1 MDFYLNRKDGEGMDT
16 QNPIYVT
23 GHKNP
28 DSDSIVSAI
37 AYAALMNALG
47 DRRYT
52 AARIGTVSDETSHI
66 LERFGFAPPE
76 RIYNVRTQVRDLN
89 FDRPPVL
96 SSAVTVRRAWETML
110 NGEGEATF
118 LPVAGEDGRLMG
130 MVTTDDIAAFDL
142 ESSENP
148 HLTQIPLFNLVSNLD
163 GQLWDRNSSV
173 TALSG
178 ALKIALPEA
187 QGKELSFRRDM
198 IVVTGSDPAVW
209 EAALRANVA
218 CIVICG
224 AQIDGKLPEQAG
236 ETVLITT
243 PYDAYLAARLI
254 IQSVPVERILPKN
267 EVVAFHLNDYL
278 DDVRE
283 QTLKS
288 RFRSYPILD
297 ENDRVVGTL
306 SRYHLLRPNRK
317 KLVLVD
323 HNELAQSVDGL
334 SEAEILAII
343 DHHRL
348 ADVQTGAPIYVRNE
362 PVGATCTIVATMFQ
376 ERGIMPNRSLAGLLA
391 AGIVSDTI
399 FFKSPT
405 ATPRDRLMAE
415 RMAAIAGE
423 SLDELGRDIFTPSA
437 AQDTDAR
444 KMLLSDFKHFQ
455 IEGHKLGIGQIN
467 CIDSAELS
475 KRRDEFLAVME
486 QVKQERGFDILLL
499 MLTDVLREGTVLLA
513 VGDLDTVEE
522 AFNVKI
528 KDNTVFLPGVL
539 SRKKQI
545 VPALSVLW
553 G

>member
-1 MDFYLNRKDGEGMDT
+1 MDV

-28 DSDSIVSAI
+28 DTDSIVSAI

-52 AARIGTVSDETSHI
+52 AARLGTVSDETAHI
-66 LERFGFAPPE
+66 LERFGFSAPE

-96 SSAVTVRRAWETML
+96 SSAVTVRRAWEAML
-110 NGEGEATF
+110 KGEGEATA
-118 LPVAGEDGRLMG
+118 LPVAGENGKLCG
-130 MVTTDDIAAFDL
+130 MVTTGDIAAFDL

-148 HLTQIPLFNLVSNLD
+148 HLNEIPLFNLVSNLD
-163 GQLWDRNSSV
+163 GQLWDRNSTV
-173 TALSG
+173 TSLSG
-178 ALKIALPEA
+178 ELKIVVPQNGGDVE
-187 QGKELSFRRDM
+187 FRSDM
-198 IVVTGSDPAVW
+198 IVLTGGDPAVI
-209 EAALRANVA
+209 EAILKADVA
-218 CIVICG
+218 CVVICG
-224 AQIDGKLPEQAG
+224 AQIDPSLFERTKG
-236 ETVLITT
+236 TVVITT
-243 PYDAYLAARLI
+243 PYDAYRAARLI
-254 IQSVPVERILPKN
+254 IQSVPVERILPKT
-267 EVVAFHLNDYL
+267 ETVSFHLSDYV

-297 ENDRVVGTL
+297 ENDQVVGTL

-317 KLVLVD
+317 QVVLVD
-323 HNELAQSVDGL
+323 HNEVSQSVDGL

-348 ADVQTGAPIYVRNE
+348 ADVQTGAPVYVRNE
-362 PVGATCTIVATMFQ
+362 PVGATCTIVASMYQ
-376 ERGIMPNRSLAGLLA
+376 ERGVMPNRSLAGLLA

-405 ATPRDRLMAE
+405 ATPRDRMMAE

-437 AQDTDAR
+437 TRETDPR
-444 KMLLSDFKHFQ
+444 KMLLSDFKHFV
-455 IEGHKLGIGQIN
+455 IAGHRLGIGQIN
-467 CIDSAELS
+467 CIDSAELL
-475 KRRDEFLAVME
+475 KRHDEFIAAME
-486 QVKQERGFDILLL
+486 QVKTEREFDILLL
-499 MLTDVLREGTVLLA
+499 MLTDVLREGTVLLS
-513 VGDLDTVEE
+513 VGDVDTVEE

>member
-1 MDFYLNRKDGEGMDT
+1 MDA

-28 DSDSIVSAI
+28 DTDSIVSAI

-52 AARIGTVSDETSHI
+52 AARLGTVSDETAHI
-66 LERFGFAPPE
+66 LERFGFSAPE
-76 RIYNVRTQVRDLN
+76 RIYNVRTQVKDLN

-96 SSAVTVRRAWETML
+96 SAAVTVRRAWETML
-110 NGEGEATF
+110 KGEGEATF
-118 LPVAGEDGRLMG
+118 LPVAGENGKLLG
-130 MVTTDDIAAFDL
+130 MVTTGDIAAFDL

-148 HLTQIPLFNLVSNLD
+148 HLQDIPLFNLVSNLD
-163 GQLWDRNSSV
+163 GQLWDSNSAV

-178 ALKIALPEA
+178 ELKIVVPQSGGESAF
-187 QGKELSFRRDM
+187 SNDM
-198 IVVTGSDPAVW
+198 IVVTGSDPAVLS
-209 EAALRANVA
+209 AAMRANVV

-224 AQIDGKLPEQAG
+224 AQIDPAILSEAAG
-236 ETVLITT
+236 TVIITT
-243 PYDAYLAARLI
+243 PYDAYRAARLI
-254 IQSVPVERILPKN
+254 IQSVPVERILPGTPT
-267 EVVAFHLNDYL
+267 VSFRLTDYL

-297 ENDRVVGTL
+297 ENEQVVGTL
-306 SRYHLLRPNRK
+306 SRFHLLRPNRK
-317 KLVLVD
+317 KVVLVD
-323 HNELAQSVDGL
+323 HNEVSQSVDGL
-334 SEAEILAII
+334 NEAEILAII

-362 PVGATCTIVATMFQ
+362 PVGATCTIVASMFQ
-376 ERGIMPNRSLAGLLA
+376 ERGIMPNRRLAGLLA

-437 AQDTDAR
+437 TRETDAR
-444 KMLLSDFKHFQ
+444 KMLLSDFKHFV
-455 IEGHKLGIGQIN
+455 IAGHKLGIGQIN
-467 CIDSAELS
+467 CIDSGELL
-475 KRRDEFLAVME
+475 KRRDEFLAAME
-486 QVKQERGFDILLL
+486 QVKTEREFDILLL
-499 MLTDVLREGTVLLA
+499 MLTDVLKEGTVLLS

-522 AFNVKI
+522 AFNAKI

>member
-1 MDFYLNRKDGEGMDT
+1 MDAF
-16 QNPIYVT
+16 NPIYVT

-28 DSDSIVSAI
+28 DTDSIVSAI

-52 AARIGTVSDETSHI
+52 AARLGTVSDETAHI
-66 LERFGFAPPE
+66 LERFGVPAPE

-96 SSAVTVRRAWETML
+96 SSAVTVRRAWEAML
-110 NGEGEATF
+110 KSEREIPS
-118 LPVAGEDGRLMG
+118 LPVAGEDGTLCG
-130 MVTTDDIAAFDL
+130 MVTTGDIAAFDL

-148 HLTQIPLFNLVSNLD
+148 NLTEIPLFNLVSNLD
-163 GQLWDRNSSV
+163 GKLWDGNSAV

-178 ALKIALPEA
+178 ELKIVVPQSKTDESA
-187 QGKELSFRRDM
+187 FRSDM
-198 IVVTGSDPAVW
+198 IVVTGSDPKVV
-209 EAALRANVA
+209 EDALNANVA
-218 CIVICG
+218 CIVVCG
-224 AQIDGKLPEQAG
+224 AQIDATLAAHAKG
-236 ETVLITT
+236 TVLITT
-243 PYDAYLAARLI
+243 PYDAYRAARLI
-254 IQSVPVERILPKN
+254 IQSVPLARILPN
-267 EVVAFHLNDYL
+267 NAPVAFRLNDYL

-297 ENDRVVGTL
+297 ENDAVVGTL

-317 KLVLVD
+317 QVVLVD
-323 HNELAQSVDGL
+323 HNELSQSVDGL

-362 PVGATCTIVATMFQ
+362 PVGATCTIVASMYQ
-376 ERGIMPNRSLAGLLA
+376 ERGIMPNKKLAGLLA

-423 SLDELGRDIFTPSA
+423 SLEELGRDIFTPSA
-437 AQDTDAR
+437 TRETNAR
-444 KMLLSDFKHFQ
+444 KMLLSDFKHFI

-467 CIDSAELS
+467 CIDSAELL
-475 KRRDEFLAVME
+475 KRRDEFLAAME
-486 QVKQERGFDILLL
+486 QVKTEREFDMLLL
-499 MLTDVLREGTVLLA
+499 MLTDVLKEGTVLLS
-513 VGDLDTVEE
+513 VGDPDTVEE

-539 SRKKQI
+539 SRKKQV
-545 VPALSVLW
+545 VPALSILW

>member
-1 MDFYLNRKDGEGMDT
+1 MDV

-28 DSDSIVSAI
+28 DTDSIVSAI

-47 DRRYT
+47 ERRYT
-52 AARIGTVSDETSHI
+52 PARLGTVSDETAHI
-66 LERFGFAPPE
+66 LERFGFPAPE

-96 SSAVTVRRAWETML
+96 SAAVTVRRAWETML
-110 NGEGEATF
+110 KGEGEATY
-118 LPVAGEDGRLMG
+118 LPVAGEDGKLLG
-130 MVTTDDIAAFDL
+130 MVTTGDIAAFDL

-148 HLTQIPLFNLVSNLD
+148 HLTEIPLFNLVSNLD
-163 GQLWDRNSSV
+163 GQLWDRNSGV

-178 ALKIALPEA
+178 RLTIVVPQIGTGESAF
-187 QGKELSFRRDM
+187 SRDM
-198 IVVTGSDPAVW
+198 IVVTGNDPQIISN
-209 EAALRANVA
+209 ALKAKVA
-218 CIVICG
+218 CIVVSG
-224 AQIDGKLPEQAG
+224 AQIDAALTEQAQ

-243 PYDAYLAARLI
+243 PFDAYRAARLI
-254 IQSVPVERILPKN
+254 IQSVPVERILPGTDT
-267 EVVAFHLNDYL
+267 VSFHLNDYL

-297 ENDRVVGTL
+297 ENDSVIGTL

-317 KLVLVD
+317 QIVLVD
-323 HNELAQSVDGL
+323 HNEVSQSVDGL
-334 SEAEILAII
+334 NEAEILAII

-362 PVGATCTIVATMFQ
+362 PVGATCTIVASMFQ
-376 ERGIMPNRSLAGLLA
+376 ERGVMPNRSLAGLLA

-405 ATPRDRLMAE
+405 ATARDRVMAE

-437 AQDTDAR
+437 TRDTDAR
-444 KMLLSDFKHFQ
+444 KMLLSDFKHFT
-455 IEGHKLGIGQIN
+455 IAGHRLGIGQIN
-467 CIDSAELS
+467 CIDSAELL

-486 QVKQERGFDILLL
+486 QVKTERELDILLL
-499 MLTDVLREGTVLLA
+499 MLTDVLKEGTVLLS
-513 VGDLDTVEE
+513 VGDPDTVEE

-539 SRKKQI
+539 SRKKQV

>member
-1 MDFYLNRKDGEGMDT
+1 MDV

-28 DSDSIVSAI
+28 DTDSIVSAI

-52 AARIGTVSDETSHI
+52 AARLGTVSDETAHI
-66 LERFGFAPPE
+66 LERFGFSAPE
-76 RIYNVRTQVRDLN
+76 RIHNVFTQVRDLN

-96 SSAVTVRRAWETML
+96 SAAVTVRRAWETML
-110 NGEGEATF
+110 KSNGEATF
-118 LPVAGEDGRLMG
+118 LPVAGEDGKLLG
-130 MVTTDDIAAFDL
+130 MVTTGDIASFDL

-148 HLTQIPLFNLVSNLD
+148 HLSEIPLFNLVSNLD
-163 GQLWDRNSSV
+163 GTIWDGNSGV

-178 ALKIALPEA
+178 NLLIVVPQSGAEIAFT
-187 QGKELSFRRDM
+187 KDM
-198 IVVTGSDPAVW
+198 IVVTGNDPAILS
-209 EAALRANVA
+209 AAFSANVA

-224 AQIDGKLPEQAG
+224 AQIDPALLSEAKD
-236 ETVLITT
+236 TVVITT
-243 PYDAYLAARLI
+243 PFDAYRAARLI
-254 IQSVPVERILPKN
+254 IQSVPVERILPGT
-267 EVVAFHLNDYL
+267 ETVSFHINDYV

-297 ENDRVVGTL
+297 ENDRVIGTL

-317 KLVLVD
+317 QVVLVD
-323 HNELAQSVDGL
+323 HNEVSQSVDGL

-362 PVGATCTIVATMFQ
+362 PVGATCTIVASMFQ
-376 ERGIMPNRSLAGLLA
+376 ERGIMPNRNLAGLLA

-405 ATPRDRLMAE
+405 ATPRDRVMAE

-437 AQDTDAR
+437 TRETDAR

-455 IEGHKLGIGQIN
+455 IEGHRLGIGQIN
-467 CIDSAELS
+467 CIDSAELLN
-475 KRRDEFLAVME
+475 RRDEFLAVME
-486 QVKQERGFDILLL
+486 QVKEEREFDLLLL
-499 MLTDVLREGTVLLA
+499 MLTDVLKEGTELLS

-528 KDNTVFLPGVL
+528 KDHTVFLPGVL
-539 SRKKQI
+539 SRKKQV

>member
-1 MDFYLNRKDGEGMDT
+1 MDA

-28 DSDSIVSAI
+28 DTDSIVSAI

-52 AARIGTVSDETSHI
+52 AARLGTVSDETAHI
-66 LERFGFAPPE
+66 LERFGFSAPE
-76 RIYNVRTQVRDLN
+76 RIHNVFTQVRDLN

-96 SSAVTVRRAWETML
+96 SAAVTVRRAWETML
-110 NGEGEATF
+110 KSNGEATF
-118 LPVAGEDGRLMG
+118 LPVAGEDGKLLG
-130 MVTTDDIAAFDL
+130 MVTTGDIASFDL

-148 HLTQIPLFNLVSNLD
+148 HLTEIPLFNLVSNLD
-163 GQLWDRNSSV
+163 GTIWDGNSGV

-178 ALKIALPEA
+178 NLLIVVPQSGAEIAFT
-187 QGKELSFRRDM
+187 KDM
-198 IVVTGSDPAVW
+198 IVVTGNDPAILS
-209 EAALRANVA
+209 AAFSANVA
-218 CIVICG
+218 CVVVSC
-224 AQIDGKLPEQAG
+224 AQIDPALLSEAKN
-236 ETVLITT
+236 TVVITT
-243 PYDAYLAARLI
+243 PFDAYRAARLI
-254 IQSVPVERILPKN
+254 IQSVPVERILPGT
-267 EVVAFHLNDYL
+267 ETVSFHINDYV

-297 ENDRVVGTL
+297 ENDRVIGTL

-317 KLVLVD
+317 QVVLVD
-323 HNELAQSVDGL
+323 HNEVSQSVDGL

-362 PVGATCTIVATMFQ
+362 PVGATCTIVASMYQ
-376 ERGIMPNRSLAGLLA
+376 ERGIMPNKNLAGLLA

-405 ATPRDRLMAE
+405 ATPRDRVMAE

-437 AQDTDAR
+437 TRDTDPR
-444 KMLLSDFKHFQ
+444 KMLLSDFKHFV
-455 IEGHKLGIGQIN
+455 IAGHKLGIGQIN
-467 CIDSAELS
+467 CIDSAELLTH
-475 KRRDEFLAVME
+475 RDEFIAVME
-486 QVKQERGFDILLL
+486 QVKTEREFDILLL

-513 VGDLDTVEE
+513 VGDVDTVEE

-528 KDNTVFLPGVL
+528 KDNNVFLPGVL

>member
-1 MDFYLNRKDGEGMDT
+1 MDA

-28 DSDSIVSAI
+28 DTDSIVSAI

-52 AARIGTVSDETSHI
+52 AARLGTLSDETAHI
-66 LERFGFAPPE
+66 LERFGFPAPE
-76 RIYNVRTQVRDLN
+76 RIYNVFTQVKDLN

-96 SSAVTVRRAWETML
+96 SAAVTVRRAWETML
-110 NGEGEATF
+110 KGEGEVTF
-118 LPVAGEDGRLMG
+118 LPVAGEDGKLLG
-130 MVTTDDIAAFDL
+130 MVTTGDIASFDL

-148 HLTQIPLFNLVSNLD
+148 HLTEIPLFNLVSNLD
-163 GQLWDRNSSV
+163 GRLWDGNSGV

-178 ALKIALPEA
+178 NLLIVVPQTGTESAF
-187 QGKELSFRRDM
+187 GKDM
-198 IVVTGSDPAVW
+198 IVVTGNDPAILS
-209 EAALRANVA
+209 AAFKANVA
-218 CIVICG
+218 CVVVSG
-224 AQIDGKLPEQAG
+224 AQIDPAILKDAG
-236 ETVLITT
+236 ETVVITT
-243 PYDAYLAARLI
+243 PFDAYRAARLI
-254 IQSVPVERILPKN
+254 IQSVPVERILPGTDT
-267 EVVAFHLNDYL
+267 VSFHINDYV

-297 ENDRVVGTL
+297 ENDRVIGTL

-317 KLVLVD
+317 QVVLVD
-323 HNELAQSVDGL
+323 HNEVSQSVDGL

-362 PVGATCTIVATMFQ
+362 PVGATCTIVASMFQ
-376 ERGIMPNRSLAGLLA
+376 ERGIMPKKNLAGLLA

-405 ATPRDRLMAE
+405 ATPRDRVMAE

-423 SLDELGRDIFTPSA
+423 SLDELGRDIFTPSGA
-437 AQDTDAR
+437 HDADPR
-444 KMLLSDFKHFQ
+444 KMLLSDFKHFV
-455 IEGHKLGIGQIN
+455 IAGHKLGIGQIN
-467 CIDSAELS
+467 CIDSAELL

-486 QVKQERGFDILLL
+486 QVKTEREFDILLL

-513 VGDLDTVEE
+513 VGDVDTVEE
-522 AFNVKI
+522 AFNVRI
-528 KDNTVFLPGVL
+528 KDNNVFLPGVL
-539 SRKKQI
+539 SRKKQV
-545 VPALSVLW
+545 VPALSLLW

>member
-1 MDFYLNRKDGEGMDT
+1 MDA

-28 DSDSIVSAI
+28 DTDSIVSAI

-52 AARIGTVSDETSHI
+52 AARLGTVSDETAHI
-66 LERFGFAPPE
+66 LERFGFPAPQ

-96 SSAVTVRRAWETML
+96 SAAVTVRRAWETML
-110 NGEGEATF
+110 KSNGEATF
-118 LPVAGEDGRLMG
+118 LPVAGEDGKLLG
-130 MVTTDDIAAFDL
+130 MVTTGDIASFDL

-148 HLTQIPLFNLVSNLD
+148 HLTEIPLFNLVSNLD
-163 GQLWDRNSSV
+163 GTIWDGNSGV

-178 ALKIALPEA
+178 NLLIVVPQSGAEIAFT
-187 QGKELSFRRDM
+187 KDM
-198 IVVTGSDPAVW
+198 IVVTGNDPAILS
-209 EAALRANVA
+209 AAFSAGVA
-218 CIVICG
+218 CVVICG
-224 AQIDGKLPEQAG
+224 AQIDPALLSEAKD
-236 ETVLITT
+236 TVVITT
-243 PYDAYLAARLI
+243 PFDAYRAARLI
-254 IQSVPVERILPKN
+254 IQSVPVERILPGT
-267 EVVAFHLNDYL
+267 ETVSFHINDYV

-297 ENDRVVGTL
+297 ENDRVIGTL

-317 KLVLVD
+317 QVVLVD
-323 HNELAQSVDGL
+323 HNEVSQSVDGL

-362 PVGATCTIVATMFQ
+362 PVGATCTIVASMFQ
-376 ERGIMPNRSLAGLLA
+376 ERGIMPNKSLAGLLA

-405 ATPRDRLMAE
+405 ATPRDRVMAE

-437 AQDTDAR
+437 TRDTDAR
-444 KMLLSDFKHFQ
+444 KMLLSDFKHFA
-455 IEGHKLGIGQIN
+455 IAGHKLGIGQIN
-467 CIDSAELS
+467 CIDSAELL
-475 KRRDEFLAVME
+475 KRRDEFIAAME
-486 QVKQERGFDILLL
+486 QVKAEREFDILLL
-499 MLTDVLREGTVLLA
+499 MLTDVLLEGTVLLA
-513 VGDLDTVEE
+513 VGDCDTVEE

-528 KDNTVFLPGVL
+528 KDHTVFLPGVL

>member
-1 MDFYLNRKDGEGMDT
+1 MDA

-28 DSDSIVSAI
+28 DTDSIVSAI

-52 AARIGTVSDETSHI
+52 AARLGTVSDETAHI
-66 LERFGFAPPE
+66 LERFGFDAPE
-76 RIYNVRTQVRDLN
+76 RIYNVRTQVHDLN

-96 SSAVTVRRAWETML
+96 SSAVTVRRAWEAML
-110 NGEGEATF
+110 KSEREIPS
-118 LPVAGEDGRLMG
+118 LPVAGEDGRLCG
-130 MVTTDDIAAFDL
+130 MVTTGDIAAFDL

-148 HLTQIPLFNLVSNLD
+148 NLDEIPLFNLVSNLD
-163 GQLWDRNSSV
+163 GRLWDGNSAV

-178 ALKIALPEA
+178 ELKIVVPSAGAE
-187 QGKELSFRRDM
+187 GEFYRDM
-198 IVVTGSDPAVW
+198 IVVTGNDPKII
-209 EAALRANVA
+209 EDALSADVA
-218 CIVICG
+218 CIVICS
-224 AQIDGKLPEQAG
+224 AQMDASIAAHAKR
-236 ETVLITT
+236 TVLITT
-243 PYDAYLAARLI
+243 PYDAYRAARLI
-254 IQSVPVERILPKN
+254 IQSVPVERILPKT
-267 EVVAFHLNDYL
+267 EPVAFRLNDYL

-297 ENDRVVGTL
+297 ETDQVVGTL

-317 KLVLVD
+317 QVVLVD
-323 HNELAQSVDGL
+323 HNELSQSVDGL

-362 PVGATCTIVATMFQ
+362 PVGATCTIVASMYQ
-376 ERGIMPNRSLAGLLA
+376 ERGIMPNRKLAGLLA

-437 AQDTDAR
+437 TRETDAR
-444 KMLLSDFKHFQ
+444 KMLLSDFKHFV
-455 IEGHKLGIGQIN
+455 IAGHKLGIGQIN
-467 CIDSAELS
+467 CIDSAELL
-475 KRRDEFLAVME
+475 KRRDEFVAVME
-486 QVKQERGFDILLL
+486 QVKTEREFDILLL
-499 MLTDVLREGTVLLA
+499 MLTDVLREGTVLLS

-522 AFNVKI
+522 AFNVRI

-539 SRKKQI
+539 SRKKQV
-545 VPALSVLW
+545 VPALSLLW

>member
-1 MDFYLNRKDGEGMDT
+1 MDAF
-16 QNPIYVT
+16 NPIYVT

-28 DSDSIVSAI
+28 DTDSIVSAI

-52 AARIGTVSDETSHI
+52 AARLGTVSDETAHI
-66 LERFGFAPPE
+66 LERFGVPAPE

-96 SSAVTVRRAWETML
+96 SSAVTVRRAWEAML
-110 NGEGEATF
+110 KSEREIPS
-118 LPVAGEDGRLMG
+118 LPVAGEDGTLCG
-130 MVTTDDIAAFDL
+130 MVTTGDIAAFDL

-148 HLTQIPLFNLVSNLD
+148 NLTEIPLFNLVSNLD
-163 GQLWDRNSSV
+163 GKLWDGNSAV

-178 ALKIALPEA
+178 ELKIVVPQSKTDESA
-187 QGKELSFRRDM
+187 FRSDM
-198 IVVTGSDPAVW
+198 IVVTGSDPKVV
-209 EAALRANVA
+209 EDALNANVA
-218 CIVICG
+218 CIVVCG
-224 AQIDGKLPEQAG
+224 AQIDATLAAHAKG
-236 ETVLITT
+236 TVLITT
-243 PYDAYLAARLI
+243 PYDAYRAARLI
-254 IQSVPVERILPKN
+254 IQSVPLARILPN
-267 EVVAFHLNDYL
+267 NAPVAFRLNDYL

-297 ENDRVVGTL
+297 ENDAVVGTL

-317 KLVLVD
+317 QVVLVD
-323 HNELAQSVDGL
+323 HNELSQSVDGL

-362 PVGATCTIVATMFQ
+362 PVGATCTIVASMYQ
-376 ERGIMPNRSLAGLLA
+376 ERGIMPNKKLAGLLA

-423 SLDELGRDIFTPSA
+423 SLEELGRDIFTPSA
-437 AQDTDAR
+437 TRETNAR
-444 KMLLSDFKHFQ
+444 KMLLSDFKHFI

-467 CIDSAELS
+467 CIDSAELL
-475 KRRDEFLAVME
+475 KRRDEFLAAME
-486 QVKQERGFDILLL
+486 QVKTEREFDMLLL
-499 MLTDVLREGTVLLA
+499 MLTDVLKEGTVLLS
-513 VGDLDTVEE
+513 VGSTW
-522 AFNVKI
+522 
-528 KDNTVFLPGVL
+528 
-539 SRKKQI
+539 R
-545 VPALSVLW
+545 
-553 G
+553 

>member
-1 MDFYLNRKDGEGMDT
+1 MDA

-28 DSDSIVSAI
+28 DTDSIVSAI

-52 AARIGTVSDETSHI
+52 AARLGTVSDETAHI
-66 LERFGFAPPE
+66 LERFGFAAPE
-76 RIYNVRTQVRDLN
+76 RIYNVFTQVRDLN

-110 NGEGEATF
+110 KGEGEATF
-118 LPVAGEDGRLMG
+118 LPVAGEDGKLLG
-130 MVTTDDIAAFDL
+130 MVTTGDIAAFDL
-142 ESSENP
+142 ESSETP
-148 HLTQIPLFNLVSNLD
+148 KLDEIPLFNLVSNLD
-163 GQLWDRNSSV
+163 GQLWDCNSGV

-178 ALKIALPEA
+178 NLRIAVPQVGAE
-187 QGKELSFRRDM
+187 GNPFSREM
-198 IVVTGSDPAVW
+198 IVVTGNDPRIIR
-209 EAALRANVA
+209 EALDANVA
-218 CIVICG
+218 CVVICG
-224 AQIDGKLPEQAG
+224 AQIDPTVLTGAG
-236 ETVLITT
+236 ETVVVTT
-243 PYDAYLAARLI
+243 PYDAYRAARLI
-254 IQSVPVERILPKN
+254 IQSVPVARILPKTDP
-267 EVVAFHLNDYL
+267 VSFHINDYV

-297 ENDRVVGTL
+297 ENDCVIGTL

-317 KLVLVD
+317 QVVLVD
-323 HNELAQSVDGL
+323 HNEVSQSVDGL

-362 PVGATCTIVATMFQ
+362 PVGATCTIVASMFQ
-376 ERGIMPNRSLAGLLA
+376 ERGIMPNRALAGLIA

-405 ATPRDRLMAE
+405 ATARDRVMAE

-437 AQDTDAR
+437 TRDTDAR
-444 KMLLSDFKHFQ
+444 KMLLSDFKHFA
-455 IEGHKLGIGQIN
+455 IAGHKLGIGQIN
-467 CIDSAELS
+467 CIDSAELL
-475 KRRDEFLAVME
+475 KRRDEFIAAME
-486 QVKQERGFDILLL
+486 QVKAEREFDILLL
-499 MLTDVLREGTVLLA
+499 MLTDVLLEGTVLLA
-513 VGDLDTVEE
+513 VGDCDTVEE

-528 KDNTVFLPGVL
+528 KDHTVFLPGVL

>member
-1 MDFYLNRKDGEGMDT
+1 MDV

-28 DSDSIVSAI
+28 DTDSIVSAI

-47 DRRYT
+47 ERRYT
-52 AARIGTVSDETSHI
+52 PARLGTVSDETAHI
-66 LERFGFAPPE
+66 LERFGFPAPE

-96 SSAVTVRRAWETML
+96 SAAVTVRRAWETML
-110 NGEGEATF
+110 KGEGEATY
-118 LPVAGEDGRLMG
+118 LPVAGEDGKLLG
-130 MVTTDDIAAFDL
+130 MVTTGDIAAFDL

-148 HLTQIPLFNLVSNLD
+148 HLTEIPLFNLVSNLD
-163 GQLWDRNSSV
+163 GQLWDRNSGV

-178 ALKIALPEA
+178 RLTIVVPQIGTGESAF
-187 QGKELSFRRDM
+187 SRDM
-198 IVVTGSDPAVW
+198 IVVTGNDPQIISD
-209 EAALRANVA
+209 ALKAKVA
-218 CIVICG
+218 CIVVSG
-224 AQIDGKLPEQAG
+224 AQIDAALTEQAQ

-243 PYDAYLAARLI
+243 PFDAYRAARLI
-254 IQSVPVERILPKN
+254 IQSVPVERILPGTDT
-267 EVVAFHLNDYL
+267 VSFHLNDYL

-297 ENDRVVGTL
+297 ENDSVIGTL

-317 KLVLVD
+317 QIVLVD
-323 HNELAQSVDGL
+323 HNEVSQSVDGL
-334 SEAEILAII
+334 NEAEILAII

-362 PVGATCTIVATMFQ
+362 PVGATCTIVASMFQ
-376 ERGIMPNRSLAGLLA
+376 ERGVMPNRSLAGLLA

-405 ATPRDRLMAE
+405 ATARDRVMAE

-437 AQDTDAR
+437 TRDTDAR
-444 KMLLSDFKHFQ
+444 KMLLSDFKHFT
-455 IEGHKLGIGQIN
+455 IAGHRLGIGQIN
-467 CIDSAELS
+467 CIDSAELL

-486 QVKQERGFDILLL
+486 QVKTERELDILLL
-499 MLTDVLREGTVLLA
+499 MLTDVLKEGTVLLS
-513 VGDLDTVEE
+513 VGDPDTVEE

-539 SRKKQI
+539 SRKKQV

>member
-1 MDFYLNRKDGEGMDT
+1 MDAA
-16 QNPIYVT
+16 NPIYVT

-28 DSDSIVSAI
+28 DTDSIVSAI

-52 AARIGTVSDETSHI
+52 AARLGTLSDETTHI
-66 LERFGFAPPE
+66 LERFGMPAPE
-76 RIYNVRTQVRDLN
+76 RIYNVCTQVKDLN

-110 NGEGEATF
+110 KGDGQATF
-118 LPVAGEDGRLMG
+118 LPVVGEDEKLLG
-130 MVTTDDIAAFDL
+130 MVTTGDIANFDL
-142 ESSENP
+142 ESSETP
-148 HLTQIPLFNLVSNLD
+148 ELSDIPLFNLVSNLD
-163 GQLWDRNSSV
+163 GQLWDHNSAV

-178 ALKIALPEA
+178 KLLIAVPQNGETYA
-187 QGKELSFRRDM
+187 FRSGM
-198 IVVTGSDPAVW
+198 IVVTGSDPKVL
-209 EAALRANVA
+209 EAALTAKAA

-224 AQIDGKLPEQAG
+224 AEIDPSILEHAEG
-236 ETVLITT
+236 TVIVTT
-243 PYDAYLAARLI
+243 PYDAYRAARLI
-254 IQSVPVERILPKN
+254 IQSVPVERILPKT
-267 EVVAFHLNDYL
+267 EPVAFHLNDYL

-306 SRYHLLRPNRK
+306 SRFHLLRPNRK
-317 KLVLVD
+317 QVVLVD
-323 HNELAQSVDGL
+323 HNELSQSVDGL
-334 SEAEILAII
+334 GEAEILAII

-362 PVGATCTIVATMFQ
+362 PVGATCTIVASMFQ
-376 ERGIMPNRSLAGLLA
+376 ERGIMPNQRIAGLLA
-391 AGIVSDTI
+391 CGIVSDTI

-405 ATPRDRLMAE
+405 ATPRDRVMAE
-415 RMAAIAGE
+415 RMAAIAGVA
-423 SLDELGRDIFTPSA
+423 LDELGRDIFTPSA
-437 AQDTDAR
+437 AHGTDAR
-444 KMLLSDFKHFQ
+444 KMLLSDFKHFV
-455 IEGHKLGIGQIN
+455 IAGHKIGIGQIN
-467 CIDSAELS
+467 CIDSAELLG
-475 KRRDEFLAVME
+475 RRDEFLTVME
-486 QVKQERGFDILLL
+486 QVKQEREFDMLLL
-499 MLTDVLREGTVLLA
+499 MLTDVLKEGTVLLS
-513 VGDLDTVEE
+513 VGDVDTVEE
-522 AFNVKI
+522 AFNVKV

>member
-1 MDFYLNRKDGEGMDT
+1 MDV

-28 DSDSIVSAI
+28 DTDSIVAAI

-47 DRRYT
+47 ERRYT
-52 AARIGTVSDETSHI
+52 AARLGTVSDETAHI
-66 LERFGFAPPE
+66 LERFGFDAPE
-76 RIYNVRTQVRDLN
+76 RIHNVRTQVRDLN

-96 SSAVTVRRAWETML
+96 SSAVTVRRAWEAML
-110 NGEGEATF
+110 KDAREIPA
-118 LPVAGEDGRLMG
+118 LPVADDSGRLCG
-130 MVTTDDIAAFDL
+130 MITTGDIATFDL

-148 HLTQIPLFNLVSNLD
+148 HLKEIPLFNLVSNLD
-163 GQLWDRNSSV
+163 GQLWDSNSGV

-178 ALKIALPEA
+178 KLLIAVPEIGEQSA
-187 QGKELSFRRDM
+187 FTRDT
-198 IVVTGSDPAVW
+198 IVVTGNDPAIVKK
-209 EAALRANVA
+209 ALSENVA
-218 CIVICG
+218 CIVISG
-224 AQIDGKLPEQAG
+224 AQIDPAILEDAQ
-236 ETVLITT
+236 ETVVITT
-243 PYDAYLAARLI
+243 PFDAYRAARLI
-254 IQSVPVERILPKN
+254 IQSVPVERILPKTDT
-267 EVVAFHLNDYL
+267 VSFRVNDYV

-297 ENDRVVGTL
+297 ENERVIGTL

-317 KLVLVD
+317 QVVLVD
-323 HNELAQSVDGL
+323 HNEVSQSVDGL
-334 SEAEILAII
+334 NEAEILAII

-362 PVGATCTIVATMFQ
+362 PVGATCTIVASMFQ
-376 ERGIMPNRSLAGLLA
+376 ERGVMPNKNLAGLLA

-405 ATPRDRLMAE
+405 ATSRDRVMAE

-437 AQDTDAR
+437 THDTDAK
-444 KMLLSDFKHFQ
+444 KMLLSDFKHFV
-455 IEGHKLGIGQIN
+455 IAGHRLGIGQIN
-467 CIDSAELS
+467 CIDSGELL
-475 KRRDEFLAVME
+475 KRRDEFLAAME
-486 QVKQERGFDILLL
+486 QVKTEREFDILLL
-499 MLTDVLREGTVLLA
+499 MLTDVLKEGTVLLS

-522 AFNVKI
+522 AFNAKI

>member
-499 MLTDVLREGTVLLA
+499 MLTDVLREGTVLLS

>member
-1 MDFYLNRKDGEGMDT
+1 MDE

-28 DSDSIVSAI
+28 DTDSIVSAI
-37 AYAALMNALG
+37 AYATLMNALG

-52 AARIGTVSDETSHI
+52 AARLGTVSDETAHI
-66 LERFGFAPPE
+66 LERFGFPAPE
-76 RIYNVRTQVRDLN
+76 RIHNVYTQVRDLN

-96 SSAVTVRRAWETML
+96 SAAVTVRRAWETML

-118 LPVAGEDGRLMG
+118 LPVAGEDGKLLG
-130 MVTTDDIAAFDL
+130 MVTTGDIASFDL

-148 HLTQIPLFNLVSNLD
+148 HLQEIPLFNLVSNLD
-163 GQLWDRNSSV
+163 GTLWDGNSGV

-178 ALKIALPEA
+178 NLLIVVPQSGEGIAFT
-187 QGKELSFRRDM
+187 KDM
-198 IVVTGSDPAVW
+198 IVVTGNDPAILSS
-209 EAALRANVA
+209 AFKANVA
-218 CIVICG
+218 CVVISG
-224 AQIDGKLPEQAG
+224 AQIDPALLSEAK
-236 ETVLITT
+236 ETVVITT
-243 PYDAYLAARLI
+243 PFDAYRAARLI
-254 IQSVPVERILPKN
+254 IQSVPVERILPGT
-267 EVVAFHLNDYL
+267 ETVSFHINDYV

-297 ENDRVVGTL
+297 ENDRVIGTL

-317 KLVLVD
+317 QVVLVD
-323 HNELAQSVDGL
+323 HNEVSQSVDGL

-362 PVGATCTIVATMFQ
+362 PVGATCTIVASMFQ
-376 ERGIMPNRSLAGLLA
+376 ERGIMPNKNLAGLLA

-405 ATPRDRLMAE
+405 ATPRDRVMAE

-437 AQDTDAR
+437 TRDTDPR
-444 KMLLSDFKHFQ
+444 KMLLSDFKHFV
-455 IEGHKLGIGQIN
+455 IAGHKLGIGQIN
-467 CIDSAELS
+467 CIDSEDLL
-475 KRRDEFLAVME
+475 KRRDEFIAAME
-486 QVKQERGFDILLL
+486 QVKAEREFDILLL

-513 VGDLDTVEE
+513 VGDVDIVEE

-528 KDNTVFLPGVL
+528 RDNNVFLPGVL

>member
-1 MDFYLNRKDGEGMDT
+1 MDV

-28 DSDSIVSAI
+28 DTDSIVSAI

-47 DRRYT
+47 ERRYT
-52 AARIGTVSDETSHI
+52 PARLGTVSDETAHI
-66 LERFGFAPPE
+66 LERFGFPAPE

-96 SSAVTVRRAWETML
+96 SAAVTVRRAWETML
-110 NGEGEATF
+110 KGEGEATY
-118 LPVAGEDGRLMG
+118 LPVAGEDGKLLG
-130 MVTTDDIAAFDL
+130 MVTTGDIAAFDL

-148 HLTQIPLFNLVSNLD
+148 HLTEIPLFNLVSNLD
-163 GQLWDRNSSV
+163 GQLWDRNSGV

-178 ALKIALPEA
+178 RLTIVVPQIGTGESAF
-187 QGKELSFRRDM
+187 SRDM
-198 IVVTGSDPAVW
+198 IVVTGNDPQIISN
-209 EAALRANVA
+209 ALKAGVA
-218 CIVICG
+218 CIVVSG
-224 AQIDGKLPEQAG
+224 AQIDAALTEQAQ

-243 PYDAYLAARLI
+243 PFDAYRAARLI
-254 IQSVPVERILPKN
+254 IQSVPVERILPGTDT
-267 EVVAFHLNDYL
+267 VSFHLNDYL

-297 ENDRVVGTL
+297 ENDRVIGTL

-317 KLVLVD
+317 QIVLVD
-323 HNELAQSVDGL
+323 HNEVSQSVDGL
-334 SEAEILAII
+334 NEAEILAII

-362 PVGATCTIVATMFQ
+362 PVGATCTIVASMFQ
-376 ERGIMPNRSLAGLLA
+376 ERGVMPNRSLAGLLA

-405 ATPRDRLMAE
+405 ATARDRVMAE

-437 AQDTDAR
+437 TRDTDAR
-444 KMLLSDFKHFQ
+444 KMLLSDFKHFM
-455 IEGHKLGIGQIN
+455 IAGHRLGIGQIN
-467 CIDSAELS
+467 CIDSAELL

-486 QVKQERGFDILLL
+486 QVKTERELDILLL
-499 MLTDVLREGTVLLA
+499 MLTDVLKEGTVLLS
-513 VGDLDTVEE
+513 VGDPDTVEE

-539 SRKKQI
+539 SRKKQV

>member
-1 MDFYLNRKDGEGMDT
+1 MDA

-28 DSDSIVSAI
+28 DTDSIVSAI

-52 AARIGTVSDETSHI
+52 AARLGTVSDETAHI
-66 LERFGFAPPE
+66 LERFGFPAPE
-76 RIYNVRTQVRDLN
+76 RIYNVRTQVRNLN

-96 SSAVTVRRAWETML
+96 SSAVTVRRAWEAML
-110 NGEGEATF
+110 KSEREIPS
-118 LPVAGEDGRLMG
+118 LPVAGEDGRLCG
-130 MVTTDDIAAFDL
+130 MVTTSDIAAFDL

-148 HLTQIPLFNLVSNLD
+148 HLTDIPLFNLVSNLD
-163 GQLWDRNSSV
+163 GRLWDGNSAV

-178 ALKIALPEA
+178 RLKILVPQSGAEESA
-187 QGKELSFRRDM
+187 FRSDM
-198 IVVTGSDPAVW
+198 IVVTGNDPEVIKK
-209 EAALRANVA
+209 ALQADVA
-218 CIVICG
+218 CIVVCG
-224 AQIDGKLPEQAG
+224 AQIDPSISTDAAR
-236 ETVLITT
+236 TVLITT
-243 PYDAYLAARLI
+243 PYDAYAAARLI
-254 IQSVPVERILPKN
+254 IQSVPVERILPKS
-267 EVVAFHLNDYL
+267 EPVSFRLNDYL

-283 QTLKS
+283 QTLKT

-297 ENDRVVGTL
+297 ETDHVVGTL

-317 KLVLVD
+317 QVVLVD
-323 HNELAQSVDGL
+323 HNELSQSVDGL

-362 PVGATCTIVATMFQ
+362 PVGATCTIVASMFQ
-376 ERGIMPNRSLAGLLA
+376 ERGIMPNRHLAGLLA

-405 ATPRDRLMAE
+405 ATPRDRMMAE

-437 AQDTDAR
+437 TRETDAR
-444 KMLLSDFKHFQ
+444 KMLLSDFKHFV
-455 IEGHKLGIGQIN
+455 IAGHKIGIGQIN
-467 CIDSAELS
+467 CIDSAELL

-486 QVKQERGFDILLL
+486 QVKQEREFDILLL
-499 MLTDVLREGTVLLA
+499 MLTDVLKEGTVLLS

-528 KDNTVFLPGVL
+528 KNNTVFLPGVL
-539 SRKKQI
+539 SRKKQV
-545 VPALSVLW
+545 VPALSILW

>member
-1 MDFYLNRKDGEGMDT
+1 MIDMDV

-28 DSDSIVSAI
+28 DTDSIVSAI

-52 AARIGTVSDETSHI
+52 AARLGTVSDETAHI
-66 LERFGFAPPE
+66 LERFGFPAPE
-76 RIYNVRTQVRDLN
+76 RIYNVCTQVRDLN

-110 NGEGEATF
+110 KGEGEATF
-118 LPVAGEDGRLMG
+118 LPVAGEDGKLMG
-130 MVTTDDIAAFDL
+130 MVTTGDIAAFDL

-148 HLTQIPLFNLVSNLD
+148 YIREIPLFNLVSNLD
-163 GQLWDRNSSV
+163 GKLWDRNSGV
-173 TALSG
+173 TSISG
-178 ALKIALPEA
+178 KLMIAVPQTEA
-187 QGKELSFRRDM
+187 AASFPSDT
-198 IVVTGSDPAVW
+198 IVVAGSDPAIIK
-209 EAALRANVA
+209 AALFANVS
-218 CIVICG
+218 CIVVCG
-224 AQIDGKLPEQAG
+224 ASFDGTLLEQAKD
-236 ETVLITT
+236 TVIITT
-243 PYDAYLAARLI
+243 PFDAYRAARLI
-254 IQSVPVERILPKN
+254 IQSVPVERILPGTDT
-267 EVVAFHLNDYL
+267 VSFHLNDYL

-317 KLVLVD
+317 QVVLVD
-323 HNELAQSVDGL
+323 HNEVSQSVDGL
-334 SEAEILAII
+334 NEAEILAII

-362 PVGATCTIVATMFQ
+362 PVGATCTIVASMFQ
-376 ERGIMPNRSLAGLLA
+376 ERGVMPNRSLAGLLA

-405 ATPRDRLMAE
+405 ATPRDRVMAE

-423 SLDELGRDIFTPSA
+423 SLEELGRDIFTPSA
-437 AQDTDAR
+437 TGETDAR
-444 KMLLSDFKHFQ
+444 KMVLSDFKHFV
-455 IEGHKLGIGQIN
+455 IAGHRLGIGQIN
-467 CIDSAELS
+467 CIDSAELL

-486 QVKQERGFDILLL
+486 QVRKEREFDILLL
-499 MLTDVLREGTVLLA
+499 MLTDVLKEGTELLS

-545 VPALSVLW
+545 VPTLSVLW

>member
-1 MDFYLNRKDGEGMDT
+1 MDA

-28 DSDSIVSAI
+28 DTDSIVSAI

-52 AARIGTVSDETSHI
+52 AARLGTVSDETAHI
-66 LERFGFAPPE
+66 LERFGFAAPE
-76 RIYNVRTQVRDLN
+76 RIYNVFTQVRDLN

-110 NGEGEATF
+110 KGEGEATF
-118 LPVAGEDGRLMG
+118 LPVAGEDGKLLG
-130 MVTTDDIAAFDL
+130 IVTTGDIAAFDL
-142 ESSENP
+142 ESSETP
-148 HLTQIPLFNLVSNLD
+148 KLDEIPLFNLVSNLD
-163 GQLWDRNSSV
+163 GQLWDCNSGV

-178 ALKIALPEA
+178 NLRIAVPQVGAE
-187 QGKELSFRRDM
+187 GNPFSREM
-198 IVVTGSDPAVW
+198 IVVTGNDPRIIR
-209 EAALRANVA
+209 EALDANVA

-224 AQIDGKLPEQAG
+224 AQIDPTVLTGAG
-236 ETVLITT
+236 ETVVVTT
-243 PYDAYLAARLI
+243 PYDAYRAARLI
-254 IQSVPVERILPKN
+254 IQSVPVARILPKTDP
-267 EVVAFHLNDYL
+267 VSFHINDYV

-297 ENDRVVGTL
+297 ENDCVIGTL

-317 KLVLVD
+317 QVVLVD
-323 HNELAQSVDGL
+323 HNEVSQSVDGL

-362 PVGATCTIVATMFQ
+362 PVGATCTIVASMFQ
-376 ERGIMPNRSLAGLLA
+376 ERGIMPNRHLAGLLA

-405 ATPRDRLMAE
+405 ATARDRVMAE

-437 AQDTDAR
+437 TRDTDAR
-444 KMLLSDFKHFQ
+444 KMLLSDFKHFA
-455 IEGHKLGIGQIN
+455 IAGHRLGIGQIN
-467 CIDSAELS
+467 CIDSAELL
-475 KRRDEFLAVME
+475 KRHDEFVAAME
-486 QVKQERGFDILLL
+486 QVKAEREFDILLL
-499 MLTDVLREGTVLLA
+499 MLTDVLLEGTVLLA
-513 VGDLDTVEE
+513 VGNCDTVEE

-528 KDNTVFLPGVL
+528 KDHTVFLPGVL

-545 VPALSVLW
+545 VPALSILW

>member
-1 MDFYLNRKDGEGMDT
+1 MDV

-28 DSDSIVSAI
+28 DTDSIVSAI

-52 AARIGTVSDETSHI
+52 AARLGTVSDETAHI
-66 LERFGFAPPE
+66 LERFGFSAPE
-76 RIYNVRTQVRDLN
+76 RIYNVFTQVKDLN

-110 NGEGEATF
+110 NGEGEVTF
-118 LPVAGEDGRLMG
+118 LPVAGENGKLLG
-130 MVTTDDIAAFDL
+130 MVTTGDIAAFDL

-148 HLTQIPLFNLVSNLD
+148 HLTDIPLFNLVSNLD
-163 GQLWDRNSSV
+163 GQLWDGNSAV

-178 ALKIALPEA
+178 DLKIVVPHADA
-187 QGKELSFRRDM
+187 QESLFRPDM
-198 IVVTGSDPAVW
+198 IVVTGSDPKIIS
-209 EAALRANVA
+209 AALKAGVV
-218 CIVICG
+218 CIVI
-224 AQIDGKLPEQAG
+224 ASTQIDPELIRNAG
-236 ETVLITT
+236 ATVIITT
-243 PYDAYLAARLI
+243 PYDAYRAARLI
-254 IQSVPVERILPKN
+254 IQSVPVERILPGKTP
-267 EVVAFHLNDYL
+267 VAFHLGDYL
-278 DDVRE
+278 DEVRE

-288 RFRSYPILD
+288 RYRSYPILD
-297 ENDRVVGTL
+297 ENDNVVGTL
-306 SRYHLLRPNRK
+306 SRFHLLRPNRK
-317 KLVLVD
+317 QVVLVD
-323 HNELAQSVDGL
+323 HNELSQSVDGL
-334 SEAEILAII
+334 NEAEILAII

-362 PVGATCTIVATMFQ
+362 PVGATCTIIASMFQ
-376 ERGIMPNRSLAGLLA
+376 ERGIMPNRHLAGLLA

-437 AQDTDAR
+437 TRETDAR
-444 KMLLSDFKHFQ
+444 KMLLSDFKHFV
-455 IEGHKLGIGQIN
+455 IAGHKLGIGQIN
-467 CIDSAELS
+467 CIDSGELL

-486 QVKQERGFDILLL
+486 QVKAEREFDILLL
-499 MLTDVLREGTVLLA
+499 MLTDVLKEGTVLLS